1 MKTLSEVTVM
11 LGRIERI
18 ELVSWIER
26 GWIVPAEETAEE
38 PVLSDLDVAR
48 ATLICDLRRDLAV
61 EEETVPL
68 VLALLDQVYALRRR
82 LNVLTDAVM
91 EQPDEVRR
99 SILEMVKRHGAPE

>member
-26 GWIVPAEETAEE
+26 GWIVPAEESDEE